1 MPEYDP
7 KRPDYHF
14 GAVGGVKPLKIQ
26 DGYVYDVNGNS
37 LDAKFQSEH
46 TAVHLIQWL
55 YQQGYAITPEA
66 RSIIIREK
74 KRVALE
80 RAHLEL
86 QRQQEKLIAEET
98 ARVEYELSK
107 ADLEMRA
114 QVELHLQRPEEMK
127 PPLPLT
133 DVEREILGV
142 GQVDAD
148 VSDLP
153 ELEDLIPEEMAELES
168 LPNTAQA
175 TVRTKASRT
184 KAANAK
190 KK

>member
-1 MPEYDP
+1 MPQYDE
-7 KRPDYHF
+7 KRPAFTF
-14 GAVGGVKPLKIQ
+14 GAVGGVKPIIIQ
-26 DGYVYDVNGNS
+26 DGYCYDVNGNS

-46 TAVHLIQWL
+46 SSVNLIQWL
-55 YQQGYAITPEA
+55 YQAGYAITPEA

-80 RAHLEL
+80 RAHVEL

-107 ADLEMRA
+107 ADQEMKA
-114 QVELHLQRPEEMK
+114 QVELHLQRPDEIR

-133 DVEREILGV
+133 DVEREVLGM
-142 GQVDAD
+142 GKVDAD
-148 VSDLP
+148 MPDLP
-153 ELEDLIPEEMAELES
+153 GLEDLIPEELAELES
-168 LPNTAQA
+168 LPDTAQA
-175 TVRTKASRT
+175 TVQSKATRN
-184 KAANAK
+184 KAAAAK